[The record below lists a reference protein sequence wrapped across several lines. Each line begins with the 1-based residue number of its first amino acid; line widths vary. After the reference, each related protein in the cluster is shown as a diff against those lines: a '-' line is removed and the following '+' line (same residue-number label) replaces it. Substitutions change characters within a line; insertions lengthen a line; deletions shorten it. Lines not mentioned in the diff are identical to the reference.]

1 MTLWGLARVDG
12 TNLDKLRDVLCLDS
26 LCSSSSSR
34 AHTSTSNSG
43 SPTSSGSEDDMD
55 SLSKAELCCSAFK
68 DELDSILKTLVEIG
82 AAYED
87 VTGRTNSLMVNCESL
102 LERQRTL
109 ETTAEVLRKT
119 LQPFAEVE
127 SVAALLGIPFSTS
140 ASGSVATGGGGF
152 GVSGTDKPNS
162 GGSSLVL
169 DPRSPEFHDV
179 LIRLSKAMAFL
190 DEHRELYDSSRYYRW
205 LEQLAHRASSL
216 VARAMRE
223 LLEGASRLCVETDK
237 RSKAAQRAANA
248 WHMNSAAAVS
258 SVLSSGANPG
268 PAMGGSGGALTVVD
282 DTPLESLPLYQKFRG
297 LGFRMQELG
306 QLLRGTGPGASNLS
320 ANAAKAGSVVAG
332 DLSPVHPHAH
342 SQSPTSSGATG
353 GLFLSVESLSAAHS
367 EVKQSYSL
375 VRVQLLVSFMREA
388 ALAAAT
394 EQAQALANMRT
405 HPPSQVGQGDEART
419 GIPAMPLPFPLPP
432 LSPVIRQAYS
442 TLLRVVQLEIQLFDT
457 LFATMVPSFSG
468 VDDHSSHN
476 NPSSHLPMPSASYID
491 TTSLVELT
499 AESGSHTGF
508 VNGSG
513 SGAIGGTGSAL
524 MRVIEA
530 ACTVVGDGLRPL
542 IIKESRVDE
551 LCRVGKCKK

>member
-1 MTLWGLARVDG
+1 
-12 TNLDKLRDVLCLDS
+12 
-26 LCSSSSSR
+26 
-34 AHTSTSNSG
+34 
-43 SPTSSGSEDDMD
+43 MD
-55 SLSKAELCCSAFK
+55 SLNTSELTCSAFK

-140 ASGSVATGGGGF
+140 ALGSVATGG
-152 GVSGTDKPNS
+152 VSGTDKSNS

-179 LIRLSKAMAFL
+179 LARLSKAMAFL

-237 RSKAAQRAANA
+237 RSKAAQRATNA
-248 WHMNSAAAVS
+248 WHMNSTAAI
-258 SVLSSGANPG
+258 SVSGANSVS
-268 PAMGGSGGALTVVD
+268 AKGGSGGALTVAD

-306 QLLRGTGPGASNLS
+306 QLLRGTGPGSGNLS

-332 DLSPVHPHAH
+332 DLSPVHPHAQ
-342 SQSPTSSGATG
+342 SQS
-353 GLFLSVESLSAAHS
+353 
-367 EVKQSYSL
+367 
-375 VRVQLLVSFMREA
+375 
-388 ALAAAT
+388 
-394 EQAQALANMRT
+394 
-405 HPPSQVGQGDEART
+405 
-419 GIPAMPLPFPLPP
+419 
-432 LSPVIRQAYS
+432 
-442 TLLRVVQLEIQLFDT
+442 
-457 LFATMVPSFSG
+457 
-468 VDDHSSHN
+468 
-476 NPSSHLPMPSASYID
+476 
-491 TTSLVELT
+491 LT
-499 AESGSHTGF
+499 
-508 VNGSG
+508 GSG
-513 SGAIGGTGSAL
+513 SAGGAVPKRRVPIGST
-524 MRVIEA
+524 
-530 ACTVVGDGLRPL
+530 
-542 IIKESRVDE
+542 
-551 LCRVGKCKK
+551 

>member
-1 MTLWGLARVDG
+1 
-12 TNLDKLRDVLCLDS
+12 
-26 LCSSSSSR
+26 
-34 AHTSTSNSG
+34 
-43 SPTSSGSEDDMD
+43 MD
-55 SLSKAELCCSAFK
+55 SLNTSELTCSAFK

-109 ETTAEVLRKT
+109 ETTAEVLRRT

-140 ASGSVATGGGGF
+140 ALGSVATGG
-152 GVSGTDKPNS
+152 VSGTDKSNS
-162 GGSSLVL
+162 GGSPLVL

-179 LIRLSKAMAFL
+179 LTRLSKAMAFL

-248 WHMNSAAAVS
+248 WHMNSTAAVS
-258 SVLSSGANPG
+258 VSGAISVS
-268 PAMGGSGGALTVVD
+268 AKGGSGGALTVAD

-306 QLLRGTGPGASNLS
+306 QLLRGTGPGSGNLS

-332 DLSPVHPHAH
+332 DLSPVHPHAQ
-342 SQSPTSSGATG
+342 SQSLTGSGSAG

-367 EVKQSYSL
+367 EVKQAYSL
-375 VRVQLLVSFMREA
+375 VRVQLLVPFMREA
-388 ALAAAT
+388 ALAAST
-394 EQAQALANMRT
+394 EQAQALAKMRT
-405 HPPSQVGQGDEART
+405 HTPQVGQGDEART
-419 GIPAMPLPFPLPP
+419 GIPAMPLAFPLPP

-442 TLLRVVQLEIQLFDT
+442 TLLRVAQLEIQLFDT
-457 LFATMVPSFSG
+457 LFASMVPSFPG
-468 VDDHSSHN
+468 IDDSSSHN
-476 NPSSHLPMPSASYID
+476 NPSSRVPMPSASYID
-491 TTSLVELT
+491 TTSLAELST
-499 AESGSHTGF
+499 ESGSHAGF

-513 SGAIGGTGSAL
+513 SGAGTGSAL

-551 LCRVGKCKK
+551 LCRVGKCARNAARSLGVAIVWEFIWLQDVPSNSDPALTSHLFHANNLFSF